1 MFSAPIRPVLAAR
14 TYAEARE
21 ISVGVDG
28 RSLSAQCFGIV
39 PKIAE
44 VDLALR
50 TSRREVV
57 GVDLALRTSRREV
70 VEVHPEVS
78 FARLAGRRLPRKK
91 SAAGALARVQ
101 LLTAAFGTLPTDVP
115 PQAALD
121 DCLDALV
128 CVWTGLRW
136 ARGAAEV
143 LGGDVDATGQI
154 MRIVV

>member
-50 TSRREVV
+50 TSLREV
-57 GVDLALRTSRREV
+57 L
-70 VEVHPEVS
+70 EVHPEVS

-101 LLTAAFGTLPTDVP
+101 LLMAAFGTLPTDVP
-115 PQAALD
+115 PEAALD

-136 ARGAAEV
+136 ARGEAEV
-143 LGGDVDATGQI
+143 LGGDVDATGEI